1 MQQVTPKFLGRIGS
15 ALVVKALDALLPGK
29 NEKLIDVLW
38 GSLRVNHQV
47 QALALIDVFLASRGL
62 NDDLFL

>member
-1 MQQVTPKFLGRIGS
+1 VQQVTPKFLGRIGS

-29 NEKLIDVLW
+29 NEKLIDVLR
-38 GSLRVNHQV
+38 GCLRMNHQV
-47 QALALIDVFLASRGL
+47 QALALIDELLASRGL